1 MARTG
6 PEIETHQV
14 DGMFLVRHPCRDE
27 DTMMNTSKT
36 FAIVAAALIT
46 ALVFGAMAYAP
57 GG

>member
-1 MARTG
+1 
-6 PEIETHQV
+6 
-14 DGMFLVRHPCRDE
+14 
-27 DTMMNTSKT
+27 MNTSKT